1 MNILL
6 LNTNP
11 VVSRLLSLCVRDG
24 DTVLEEVTDAS
35 AVKRDRYD
43 IVFVDD
49 ASYVA
54 EVEELLHRLMFRKK
68 VCLAAK
74 QSEEGLFDS
83 CDEVITK
90 PFLPSQITAV
100 LESSLEEVEVHAE
113 VQKEVEEEVS
123 IPFIFPLST
132 DDEQSEAPILDESEE
147 SEPEESTVEEPSK
160 EDQEDGPAEEE
171 EPEIQEILESSEM
184 ILDSS
189 EIERIKALLDEDE
202 PEEEVLAL
210 EDEEEYEARKVEV
223 ITEHLEDEGLEII
236 EENQIADLLSRQ
248 SESENRSKS
257 KKEKEKKKKKFEKKK
272 EKQKK
277 QQNEVSETLEKA
289 LLKALEE
296 MKPKKI
302 KKLLKGAEVTIKINF
317 KDEN

>member
-11 VVSRLLSLCVRDG
+11 VVSRLLSLCIRDG
-24 DTVLEEVTDAS
+24 DTELEEVTDAS

-54 EVEELLHRLMFRKK
+54 EVEELLQKLFFRKK
-68 VCLAAK
+68 VCLAVK
-74 QSEEGLFDS
+74 QSEDGLFDAF
-83 CDEVITK
+83 DEVITK
-90 PFLPSQITAV
+90 PFLPSQLTAV
-100 LESSLEEVEVHAE
+100 LESLLEEE
-113 VQKEVEEEVS
+113 VQGEVQEERQEEVEEEGS
-123 IPFIFPLST
+123 GPFIFPLSS
-132 DDEQSEAPILDESEE
+132 DDSQREEPMSDETEE
-147 SEPEESTVEEPSK
+147 SEAEESTVEEPRE
-160 EDQEDGPAEEE
+160 EDPVETEDDVL
-171 EPEIQEILESSEM
+171 EIQESAEM

-189 EIERIKALLDEDE
+189 EIERIKALLEEDE
-202 PEEEVLAL
+202 PEEEVLPL
-210 EDEEEYEARKVEV
+210 EDTEEYEARKVEV

-236 EENQIADLLSRQ
+236 EEDQIADLLSRQ
-248 SESENRSKS
+248 SKSEKRSKGKKEKVKKKKKS
-257 KKEKEKKKKKFEKKK
+257 QKEKEKKKK
-272 EKQKK
+272 
-277 QQNEVSETLEKA
+277 QQNELSETLEKA

>member
-11 VVSRLLSLCVRDG
+11 VVSRLLSLCIRDG
-24 DTVLEEVTDAS
+24 DTVLEEVTAAS
-35 AVKRDRYD
+35 AVQRDRYD

-54 EVEELLHRLMFRKK
+54 EVEELLQRLLVRKK

-74 QSEEGLFDS
+74 QSEDGLFDAF
-83 CDEVITK
+83 DEVITK
-90 PFLPSQITAV
+90 PFLPSQLTAV
-100 LESSLEEVEVHAE
+100 LESISEEV
-113 VQKEVEEEVS
+113 KEEEEVS
-123 IPFIFPLST
+123 VPFIFPLST
-132 DDEQSEAPILDESEE
+132 DESQSEDLVVDETEE
-147 SEPEESTVEEPSK
+147 SESEESTVEEPK
-160 EDQEDGPAEEE
+160 EKVHEEDPVEEE
-171 EPEIQEILESSEM
+171 DEALEIQESSEM

-202 PEEEVLAL
+202 PEEEVLQL
-210 EDEEEYEARKVEV
+210 EDEEAYAARKVEV
-223 ITEHLEDEGLEII
+223 ITEHLEEEGLEII
-236 EENQIADLLSRQ
+236 EENQIADILSRQ

-257 KKEKEKKKKKFEKKK
+257 KKEKEKKKKKKSEKENEKKNDK
-272 EKQKK
+272 KNK
-277 QQNEVSETLEKA
+277 QQNEVSQTLEKA

-317 KDEN
+317 KDEK